1 VSANEALFTRARAL
15 FPGGVNSPVR
25 AFGAVGGTPRFITRA
40 EGAYVWD
47 ADGRRLLDYVASWGA
62 ILLGHAH
69 PAVVEAIREAAGKGT
84 SYGAPTERE
93 IALAERIRAA
103 FPSIEKVRF
112 TSSGTEALMS
122 AIRLAR
128 AATERDKIL
137 KFAGGYHGHADALL
151 AQAGSGLATMG
162 LPASAGVP
170 AAATRDTLVAPY
182 NDVEAV
188 GRAFE
193 AFPRDIAAVVVEP
206 IAANMGVVLP
216 REGFLESLREMTR
229 GHGALLVFDEV
240 ITGFRVARGG
250 AQQLFGIT
258 PDLTCLGKVIGG
270 GLPVGAFGGRDGLM
284 DMIAPEGPVYQA
296 GTLSGNP
303 LAMAAGAAALD
314 ALAAPGV
321 YERIEA
327 TARRLAEGLVTLV
340 GPRAAVVQQGA
351 LLTLFF
357 ASPTAPHV
365 PTHSLGA
372 PPADYEAVRNADSEA
387 FRRFFHAMLAR
398 GILLPPSP
406 FEAWFTTLAH
416 GDEEVDLT
424 LEAARFALAEA
435 LG

>member
-1 VSANEALFTRARAL
+1 
-15 FPGGVNSPVR
+15 
-25 AFGAVGGTPRFITRA
+25 
-40 EGAYVWD
+40 
-47 ADGRRLLDYVASWGA
+47 
-62 ILLGHAH
+62 
-69 PAVVEAIREAAGKGT
+69 
-84 SYGAPTERE
+84 
-93 IALAERIRAA
+93 
-103 FPSIEKVRF
+103 
-112 TSSGTEALMS
+112 
-122 AIRLAR
+122 
-128 AATERDKIL
+128 
-137 KFAGGYHGHADALL
+137 
-151 AQAGSGLATMG
+151 
-162 LPASAGVP
+162 
-170 AAATRDTLVAPY
+170 
-182 NDVEAV
+182 
-188 GRAFE
+188 
-193 AFPRDIAAVVVEP
+193 
-206 IAANMGVVLP
+206 
-216 REGFLESLREMTR
+216 
-229 GHGALLVFDEV
+229 
-240 ITGFRVARGG
+240 
-250 AQQLFGIT
+250 
-258 PDLTCLGKVIGG
+258 
-270 GLPVGAFGGRDGLM
+270 
-284 DMIAPEGPVYQA
+284 MIAPEGPVYQA

-357 ASPTAPHV
+357 ASPTATHV